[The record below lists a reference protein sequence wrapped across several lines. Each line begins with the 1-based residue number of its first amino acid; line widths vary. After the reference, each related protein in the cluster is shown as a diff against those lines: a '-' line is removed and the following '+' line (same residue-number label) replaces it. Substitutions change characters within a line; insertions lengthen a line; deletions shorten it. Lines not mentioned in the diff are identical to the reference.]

1 MADTIKISALSTLG
15 SGSLDDN
22 SVIPVVDGGTTY
34 KLPISNLKLLLDDDF
49 ASESELTSQISS
61 VTSTISSLTTDN
73 ITEGSD
79 LYYTDARVK
88 IKMNADGVVSG
99 SVVTSLPSGVVSGS
113 KQIENLG
120 FITSSEGGGGSVPTG
135 TVSSSVQIIEGLG
148 GSQIISGSPQI
159 ETLGY
164 VLTSSTASAN
174 VAFATSASYAS
185 SSTLALTASYV
196 LGGGGGSTDYISNIT
211 YAGTTLTF
219 TGLGSAFNST
229 IDLSSTG
236 EFLTSANAASFVGI
250 AEFNLYTGSIETELN
265 DIELNTSA
273 SWSQIV
279 NKPEGLVSGSPQV
292 VELLPSGLFS
302 SSAQVEL
309 AAVDTTGFSTD
320 DVEEGFTNLY
330 FSESR
335 VVNILN
341 QRQVVSGSGGT
352 ATIPNGTVSSSLQ
365 IENLGFYTDT
375 EVDNISASFA
385 TDVTF
390 LQDNAISLGV
400 ENFFTEKINIQ
411 GDLDVTGSIRI
422 DNSGIGTNY
431 SFSGSGANLYDI
443 PSSSIVGLENFLTPT
458 QILAPNASASVSSD
472 NGFVVVSNQG
482 STFTG
487 SLFLRDNLTVSG
499 TSIVGDVTASNI
511 TASLFTGDGA
521 GLFNIPQDA
530 LQGGGG
536 GNATK
541 LSSGSLTAS
550 LQPPLGFVF
559 DGDVYFNDDV
569 TVSGSLTAGTVG
581 SPTLISDTN
590 INLSASNAVV
600 INSSPLRIGSFT
612 TTEINNFSL
621 SEGDIWYDTT
631 LGDLFVLDGANS
643 QSLTSVT
650 QQTGLISGSQQLT
663 DGAVSG
669 EIPFVSVTNTLI
681 YTSSLKLVSNELQ
694 VSKLLVN
701 GDATVDGNFNL
712 SGGGRTGS
720 FDRVE
725 TSELSIGAQYEF
737 PTVDGTLNQIL
748 RTDGQGNVSFDSVPS
763 NSFDGNEV
771 SASTIKASTE
781 IQSSAYIGD
790 TLLLNPSDPLPPGQT
805 GLIAVSASGELYFYS
820 SSWKQISIVP

>member
-88 IKMNADGVVSG
+88 TKMNADGVVSG
-99 SVVTSLPSGVVSGS
+99 SVVTTLPSGIISGS
-113 KQIENLG
+113 TQIEDLG
-120 FITSSEGGGGSVPTG
+120 FITSSVTTLPDG
-135 TVSSSVQIIEGLG
+135 TVSSSAQIIEGLA

-159 ETLGY
+159 EVLGY

-196 LGGGGGSTDYISNIT
+196 LGGGGGGTDYISNIT

-236 EFLTSANAASFVGI
+236 DLLETTKFNTYTSSLTTDEVSEGSSLYYTDARVKTKMDADSVVSSSAQVIS
-250 AEFNLYTGSIETELN
+250 LL
-265 DIELNTSA
+265 
-273 SWSQIV
+273 
-279 NKPEGLVSGSPQV
+279 PEDVVSGSNQV
-292 VELLPSGLFS
+292 AQLLPSGLFS
-302 SSAQVEL
+302 SSAQVSLLTANSSGYNSDNVAEGSTNFYYTDTKV
-309 AAVDTTGFSTD
+309 VD
-320 DVEEGFTNLY
+320 V
-330 FSESR
+330 
-335 VVNILN
+335 LN
-341 QRQVVSGSGGT
+341 SRQVVSGSGGT
-352 ATIPNGTVSSSLQ
+352 STIPNGTVSSSIQ
-365 IENLGFYTDT
+365 IENYGFYTEA
-375 EVDNISASFA
+375 EVDNIS
-385 TDVTF
+385 
-390 LQDNAISLGV
+390 
-400 ENFFTEKINIQ
+400 
-411 GDLDVTGSIRI
+411 
-422 DNSGIGTNY
+422 
-431 SFSGSGANLYDI
+431 
-443 PSSSIVGLENFLTPT
+443 SSIANDILSVASPTELLT
-458 QILAPNASASVSSD
+458 LNASASVTSD
-472 NGFVVVSNQG
+472 YGFEVNSVQG
-482 STFTG
+482 SKFTG
-487 SLFLRDNLTVSG
+487 SVFLKDNLTVSG
-499 TSIVGDVTASNI
+499 ISIVGDVTASNV

-631 LGDLFVLDGANS
+631 LGDLFVLGGATS
-643 QSLTSVT
+643 QSLTSVA
-650 QQTGLISGSQQLT
+650 QQSGLVSGSQQLT

-669 EIPFVSVTNTLI
+669 EIPFVSATNTLI

-720 FDRVE
+720 FDKVE